1 MNAMIFTLAA
11 KELKSLFASPLAW
24 IVLAI
29 LQLILAWIFLSR
41 LDTFLLLQPQL
52 VQLNQPPGATE
63 VVTAPLFGSA
73 AVLMMMAV
81 PLLSMRLIAEERRNQ
96 TMPLLLSAPLSM
108 TEIIIGKFIG
118 LMLFLAALIGLSGL
132 MALSLYAGTVALDL
146 GLLAGN
152 LLGLLLISACYAALG
167 LYVSCLTSH
176 PALAAIGALGA
187 LLGLWVIN
195 VAPGTPESLFH
206 WFSLLKHFESFNRG
220 LIDSADLAFLLLFIL
235 TFLAL
240 AIQRLDADRLR
251 G

>member
-1 MNAMIFTLAA
+1 MVFTLAA
-11 KELKSLFASPLAW
+11 KELKSLFAAPLAW
-24 IVLAI
+24 LILVIV
-29 LQLILAWIFLSR
+29 QLLLAWIFLSR

-52 VQLNQPPGATE
+52 VQLTLPPGVTE
-63 VVTAPLFGSA
+63 VVLAPLFGSA
-73 AVLMMMAV
+73 AVLIMMAV

-108 TEIIIGKFIG
+108 TEIVIGKFVG
-118 LMLFLAALIGLSGL
+118 LMLFLAALIGLSAL
-132 MALSLYAGTVALDL
+132 MAFSLYAGTAPDV

-152 LLGLLLISACYAALG
+152 LLGLLLLSACYAALG

-176 PALAAIGALGA
+176 PVLAAVGTLGA
-187 LLGLWVIN
+187 LLGFWVID
-195 VAPGTPESLFH
+195 VAAGTPESLLN

-220 LIDSADLAFLLLFIL
+220 LIDSADLAFLLLFTL

-240 AIQRLDADRLR
+240 AIRRLDADRLR

>member
-1 MNAMIFTLAA
+1 MIFTLAA
-11 KELKSLFASPLAW
+11 KELKALFASPLAW
-24 IVLAI
+24 VVLAI
-29 LQLILAWIFLSR
+29 VQLVLAWIFLSR
-41 LDTFLLLQPQL
+41 LDTYLLLQPQL
-52 VQLNQPPGATE
+52 VQLAQPPGATE
-63 VVTAPLFGSA
+63 VVAAPLFGSA
-73 AVLMMMAV
+73 AVLLLMAV
-81 PLLSMRLIAEERRNQ
+81 PLLSMRLIAEERHNQ

-108 TEIIIGKFIG
+108 TDIVVGKFIG
-118 LMLFLAALIGLSGL
+118 LMLFLAALIGLSAL
-132 MALSLYAGTVALDL
+132 MALSLYTGTAPDL

-176 PALAAIGALGA
+176 PALAAVGALGA

-195 VAPGTPESLFH
+195 LAAGSPESLLH

-220 LIDSADLAFLLLFIL
+220 LIDTADIAFLVLFTV

-240 AIQRLDADRLR
+240 AIRRLDADRLR

>member
-1 MNAMIFTLAA
+1 MVFTLAA
-11 KELKSLFASPLAW
+11 KELKSLFAAPLAW
-24 IVLAI
+24 LILVIV
-29 LQLILAWIFLSR
+29 QLLLAWIFLSR

-52 VQLNQPPGATE
+52 VQLTRPPGVTE
-63 VVTAPLFGSA
+63 VVLAPLFGSA
-73 AVLMMMAV
+73 AVLIMMAV

-108 TEIIIGKFIG
+108 TEIVIGKFVG
-118 LMLFLAALIGLSGL
+118 LMLFLAALIGLSAL
-132 MALSLYAGTVALDL
+132 MAFSLYAGTAPDV

-152 LLGLLLISACYAALG
+152 LLGLLLLSACYAALG

-176 PALAAIGALGA
+176 PVLAAVGTLGA
-187 LLGLWVIN
+187 LLGFWVID
-195 VAPGTPESLFH
+195 VAAGTPESLLN

-220 LIDSADLAFLLLFIL
+220 LIDSADLAFLLLFTL

-240 AIQRLDADRLR
+240 AIRRLDADRLR

>member
-1 MNAMIFTLAA
+1 MVFTLVA
-11 KELKSLFASPLAW
+11 KELKSLFAAPLAW
-24 IVLAI
+24 LILAI
-29 LQLILAWIFLSR
+29 VQLLLAWIFLSR

-52 VQLNQPPGATE
+52 VQLTRPPGVTE
-63 VVTAPLFGSA
+63 IVLAPLFGSA
-73 AVLMMMAV
+73 AVLIMMAV

-108 TEIIIGKFIG
+108 TEIVIGKFVG
-118 LMLFLAALIGLSGL
+118 LMLFLAALIGLSVL
-132 MALSLYAGTVALDL
+132 MAFSLYAGTTPDV

-152 LLGLLLISACYAALG
+152 LLGLLLLSACYAALG

-176 PALAAIGALGA
+176 PVLAAVGTLGA
-187 LLGLWVIN
+187 LLGFWVMD
-195 VAPGTPESLFH
+195 VAASTPESLLN

-220 LIDSADLAFLLLFIL
+220 LIDSADLAFLLLFTL

-240 AIQRLDADRLR
+240 AIRRLDADRLR

>member
-1 MNAMIFTLAA
+1 MVFTLAA
-11 KELKSLFASPLAW
+11 KELKSLFAAPLAW
-24 IVLAI
+24 LILAI
-29 LQLILAWIFLSR
+29 VQLLLAWIFLSR

-52 VQLNQPPGATE
+52 IQLTRPPGVTE
-63 VVTAPLFGSA
+63 VVLAPLFGSA
-73 AVLMMMAV
+73 AVLIMMAV

-108 TEIIIGKFIG
+108 TEIVIGKFVG
-118 LMLFLAALIGLSGL
+118 LMLFLAALIGLSAL
-132 MALSLYAGTVALDL
+132 MAFSLYAGTAPDV

-152 LLGLLLISACYAALG
+152 LLGLLLLSACYAALG

-176 PALAAIGALGA
+176 PVLAAVGTLGA
-187 LLGLWVIN
+187 LLGFWVID
-195 VAPGTPESLFH
+195 VAAGTPESLLN

-220 LIDSADLAFLLLFIL
+220 LIDSADLAFLLLFTL

-240 AIQRLDADRLR
+240 AIRRLDADRLS

>member
-1 MNAMIFTLAA
+1 MVFTLAA
-11 KELKSLFASPLAW
+11 KELKSLFAALLAW
-24 IVLAI
+24 LILAI
-29 LQLILAWIFLSR
+29 VQLLLAWIFLSR

-52 VQLNQPPGATE
+52 VQLTRPPGVTE
-63 VVTAPLFGSA
+63 VVLAPLFGSA
-73 AVLMMMAV
+73 AVLIMMAV

-108 TEIIIGKFIG
+108 TEIVIGKFVG
-118 LMLFLAALIGLSGL
+118 LMLFLAALIGLSAL
-132 MALSLYAGTVALDL
+132 MAFSLYVGTAPDV

-152 LLGLLLISACYAALG
+152 LLGLLLLSACYAALG

-176 PALAAIGALGA
+176 PVLAAVGTLGA
-187 LLGLWVIN
+187 LLGFWVID
-195 VAPGTPESLFH
+195 VAAGIPESLLN

-220 LIDSADLAFLLLFIL
+220 LIDSADLAFLLLFTL

-240 AIQRLDADRLR
+240 AIRRLDADRLR

>member
-1 MNAMIFTLAA
+1 MNVMIFTLAA
-11 KELKSLFASPLAW
+11 KELKALFAAPLAW
-24 IVLAI
+24 VVLAI
-29 LQLILAWIFLSR
+29 VQLVLAWIFLSR
-41 LDTFLLLQPQL
+41 LDTYLLLQPQL
-52 VQLNQPPGATE
+52 VQLAQPPGATE
-63 VVTAPLFGSA
+63 VVAAPLFGSA
-73 AVLMMMAV
+73 AVLLLMAV
-81 PLLSMRLIAEERRNQ
+81 PLLSMRLIAEERHNQ

-108 TEIIIGKFIG
+108 TEIVVGKFIG
-118 LMLFLAALIGLSGL
+118 LMLFLTALIGLSAL
-132 MALSLYAGTVALDL
+132 MALSLYTGTAPDL

-176 PALAAIGALGA
+176 PALAAVGALGA

-195 VAPGTPESLFH
+195 LAAGSPESLLH

-220 LIDSADLAFLLLFIL
+220 LIDTADIAFLVLFTV

-240 AIQRLDADRLR
+240 AIRRLDADRLR

>member
-11 KELKSLFASPLAW
+11 KELKALFASPLAW

-29 LQLILAWIFLSR
+29 VQLILAWIFLSR

-52 VQLNQPPGATE
+52 VQLTQPPGATE
-63 VVTAPLFGSA
+63 VVAAPLFGSA
-73 AVLMMMAV
+73 AVLLLMAV
-81 PLLSMRLIAEERRNQ
+81 PLLSMGLIAEERRNQ

-108 TEIIIGKFIG
+108 TEIVVGKFIG
-118 LMLFLAALIGLSGL
+118 LMLLLTALIGLCAL
-132 MALSLYAGTVALDL
+132 MALSLYAGTTPDL

-152 LLGLLLISACYAALG
+152 LLGLLLLSACYAALG

-176 PALAAIGALGA
+176 PVLAAVGALGA

-195 VAPGTPESLFH
+195 IAASTPESLLH

-220 LIDSADLAFLLLFIL
+220 LIDSADVAFLVLFTL

-240 AIQRLDADRLR
+240 AIKRLDADRLR

>member
-11 KELKSLFASPLAW
+11 KELKALFASPLAW

-29 LQLILAWIFLSR
+29 VQLILAWIFLSR

-52 VQLNQPPGATE
+52 VQLAQPPGATE
-63 VVTAPLFGSA
+63 VVAAPLFGSA
-73 AVLMMMAV
+73 AVLLLMAV

-108 TEIIIGKFIG
+108 TEIVIGKFVG
-118 LMLFLAALIGLSGL
+118 LMLFLAALIGLCAL
-132 MALSLYAGTVALDL
+132 MALSLYAGTAPDL

-152 LLGLLLISACYAALG
+152 LLGLLLLSACYAALG

-176 PALAAIGALGA
+176 PVLAAVGALGA

-195 VAPGTPESLFH
+195 IAAGTPESLLH

-220 LIDSADLAFLLLFIL
+220 LIYSADVAFLVLFTL

-240 AIQRLDADRLR
+240 AIRRLDADRLR

>member
-1 MNAMIFTLAA
+1 MVFTLAA
-11 KELKSLFASPLAW
+11 KELKSLFAAPLAW
-24 IVLAI
+24 LILVIV
-29 LQLILAWIFLSR
+29 QLLLAWIFLSR

-52 VQLNQPPGATE
+52 VQLTRPPGVTE
-63 VVTAPLFGSA
+63 VVLAPLFGSA
-73 AVLMMMAV
+73 AVLIMMAV

-108 TEIIIGKFIG
+108 TEIVIGKFFG
-118 LMLFLAALIGLSGL
+118 LMLFLAALIGLSAL
-132 MALSLYAGTVALDL
+132 MAFSLYAGTAPDV

-152 LLGLLLISACYAALG
+152 LLGLLLLSACYAALG

-176 PALAAIGALGA
+176 PVLAAVGTLGA
-187 LLGLWVIN
+187 LLGFWVID
-195 VAPGTPESLFH
+195 VAAGTPESLLN

-220 LIDSADLAFLLLFIL
+220 LIDSADLAFLLLFTL

-240 AIQRLDADRLR
+240 AIRRLDADRLS

>member
-1 MNAMIFTLAA
+1 MNVMIFTLAA
-11 KELKSLFASPLAW
+11 KELKALFAAPLAW
-24 IVLAI
+24 VVLAI
-29 LQLILAWIFLSR
+29 VQLVLAWIFLSR
-41 LDTFLLLQPQL
+41 LDTYLLLQPQL
-52 VQLNQPPGATE
+52 VQLAQPPGATE
-63 VVTAPLFGSA
+63 VVAAPLFGSA
-73 AVLMMMAV
+73 AVLLLMAV
-81 PLLSMRLIAEERRNQ
+81 PLLSMRLIAEERHNQ

-108 TEIIIGKFIG
+108 TEIVVGKFIG
-118 LMLFLAALIGLSGL
+118 LMLFLAALIGLSAL
-132 MALSLYAGTVALDL
+132 MALSLYTGTAPDL

-176 PALAAIGALGA
+176 PALAAVGALGA

-195 VAPGTPESLFH
+195 LAAGSPESLLH

-220 LIDSADLAFLLLFIL
+220 LIDTADIAFLVLFTV

-240 AIQRLDADRLR
+240 AIRRLDADRLR